1 MSATTFVILE
11 SDHAAF
17 MSVLEKIGRETNAKL
32 VFLLDKAGRQIA
44 STGGMPQVDSTSL
57 ASLAAGNVAATEGVA
72 QLVGEEEFST
82 LFHEG
87 RHDNLHISVIR
98 DKVILLIVFDERS
111 SLGLVRLRVDQCAPA
126 ISEVCKEISERSE
139 SGTAA
144 ALATA
149 VATPFAE
156 ITDED
161 IDALFG

>member
-1 MSATTFVILE
+1 MSASSFVILE
-11 SDHAAF
+11 TDHTQF

-44 STGGMPQVDSTSL
+44 STGEMAEVDSTSL

-87 RHDNLHISVIR
+87 RHDNLHISVISN
-98 DKVILLIVFDERS
+98 KVILLIVFDERS
-111 SLGLVRLRVDQCAPA
+111 SLGLVRLRVDQSAPSLVT
-126 ISEVCKEISERSE
+126 ICKEIGERSE
-139 SGTAA
+139 TGVGSVAA
-144 ALATA
+144 AAS
-149 VATPFAE
+149 PFAE